1 MDIDD
6 IRRKR
11 MRLFESNSQ
20 DQEPRQPLPPPP
32 PADSAENDCFI
43 VSERRLD
50 QDATAPGAGAHPAP
64 AAGSSFVPP
73 PPPPAY
79 IPFASSYLPSFPLQ
93 AYSPPSDLD
102 NSIAF
107 PPSTFPPPGY
117 PPSADLD
124 TLINIS
130 SQGYKPPNMFSK
142 KRSTP
147 KAPEKALAVAP
158 SPAQDMDL
166 SDRACDVRSY
176 MAVLLTQKCASCSH
190 PLLPAQTD
198 LDKLLVRQFTSQ
210 IAMSKRTPTKVS
222 ALDLNSSDSDDLA
235 CPVDLRLVCSKCK
248 DSHTCLGC
256 GERVDRTQH
265 SVQGD
270 GIVFTWHCDRARLVL
285 IWWLMCGYDNQV
297 KHNKP
302 LQTSPAKE
310 DKKRKGRT
318 TRANRGG
325 RGGHGYG
332 GRGGSVV
339 PSGVGYGGDEYD
351 EYDGYDDYDSE
362 ADMHAGIS
370 LEEEQALLKEQIKH
384 LQATKASIQYG
395 AGQQLG
401 DSGSTSQPPSTPHHP
416 PAPPNYWG
424 VPQMPNSLSGMM
436 PWKSTA
442 KKQKKINGVHGV
454 APLTHGGYGGYNVGG
469 PGHTLGG
476 PPPPAIP
483 STPAGL
489 LPDPAGVGYDAIVG
503 GVQPP
508 PLPPGFTGPISHPPP
523 LFNPDP
529 GYPGYATTGAIKPK
543 KAKKAKKSSSFEV
556 YDEQGNALP
565 PGTSKK
571 PAIYDEY
578 DSELDDDDIE
588 FGTGGHFAALY
599 NARAGRQRAP
609 SPVREDPDDVLTT
622 QVMSAIAMLLPN
634 LMSSEPSEFDLEP
647 PSVLASMLVRSSL
660 VDRAAELLRNDS
672 VEDATR
678 RGGLYETIL
687 AFVQTLACHPRMID
701 AAVFAD
707 RAVNRAGHDLLKVCM
722 ALPTRMKGEELQT
735 ARPIARCL
743 DGLKTQSEMIIKRAQ
758 RSKEE
763 FEQEDGQRMLW
774 ICTSVT
780 NLAEVLESA
789 DRDRKIGL
797 GVPLLDK
804 PDWEKELGMLE
815 VPDDEILSVH
825 AFGEEARKLGDPP
838 PGRMRHLVKEVTSL
852 KTGLPP
858 GIFVRY
864 GESRMDVMKI
874 IITGPIGTP
883 YELGLWEF
891 DLLCGIDYPNAPPKM
906 TFRTTGGGVA
916 RVNPNLY
923 NCGKICLSLL
933 GTWAGE
939 PWRPGKSTL
948 LQVLVSI
955 QAMIFCDEP
964 HCNEPSFE
972 RDRGSEQSKAYN
984 RAVHAMTVK
993 HAMLEWLGV
1002 KTSTGNIRS
1011 RRGRTLGDVDGGVES
1026 TKVVVNDGIWGE
1038 VVEKHFA
1045 TNDAKIMETVGTWAA
1060 DKPPPRPPGRS
1071 RFADGS
1077 PPPPGA
1083 FGAVGHMLGGHTLGG
1098 DGSGIYAQNPP
1109 PPPPPAPTF
1118 AETWDGPP
1126 VPTTL
1131 AEASMF
1137 LGHPPPLGANMPGAY
1152 PTQASH
1158 FNVTLPSMPP
1168 GMPNFTNFQANHIPN
1183 TLGGPPKSTEAYSP
1197 SKLLAEVQQH
1207 ADDEYAQMQLHKQ
1220 TLKATTPRT
1229 RQSSAVSSAT
1239 GGKSETALVVKLKEA
1254 LRELEKNGS
1263 GNFAAWDAA
1272 GSRLHEDLVDYT
1284 HASTSAPK
1292 PTPVLAPQQG
1302 TPLGFKHELDDE
1314 SDFDGVRQE
1323 GDEEESEDEAQTGSL
1338 EIEDGDDFDGDLES
1352 PFE

>member
-11 MRLFESNSQ
+11 MRLFESSSSPSQ

-32 PADSAENDCFI
+32 SADSVENDCFM

-50 QDATAPGAGAHPAP
+50 QEPTAPGADVHPPP

-79 IPFASSYLPSFPLQ
+79 IPFASSYLPSFPPQ

-102 NSIAF
+102 NFIAF

-124 TLINIS
+124 ALINIS

-176 MAVLLTQKCASCSH
+176 MAGLLTQKCASCSH
-190 PLLPAQTD
+190 PLLPAQAD

-256 GERVDRTQH
+256 GDRVSRTQH

-270 GIVFTWHCDRARLVL
+270 GIVFTWHCDRARLAL
-285 IWWLMCGYDNQV
+285 IWWLICGYDNQV

-318 TRANRGG
+318 TRASRGGG

-332 GRGGSVV
+332 GRGGSSV

-351 EYDGYDDYDSE
+351 DYDGYDGYDSE
-362 ADMHAGIS
+362 ADAKAEAAWEA
-370 LEEEQALLKEQIKH
+370 LNAEQQEQ
-384 LQATKASIQYG
+384 KANIMKQYG
-395 AGQQLG
+395 AGKQLG
-401 DSGSTSQPPSTPHHP
+401 DSASTPQPPPTPHHP
-416 PAPPNYWG
+416 PPPSSYWG
-424 VPQMPNSLSGMM
+424 VPQMPNSLSNMM

-442 KKQKKINGVHGV
+442 KKQEKISGVHGV

-476 PPPPAIP
+476 PPPPAVP
-483 STPAGL
+483 SIPAGVV
-489 LPDPAGVGYDAIVG
+489 PDPAGAGYDASVG
-503 GVQPP
+503 GYPQPP
-508 PLPPGFTGPISHPPP
+508 PLPPGFTGPISQSP

-529 GYPGYATTGAIKPK
+529 GYPGHATNIANKSK

-565 PGTSKK
+565 PGASKK
-571 PAIYDEY
+571 PAVYDEY
-578 DSELDDDDIE
+578 DSDNDDDDLD
-588 FGTGGHFAALY
+588 FGTSGHFAALY

-634 LMSSEPSEFDLEP
+634 LMGSEPTAFDLEP
-647 PSVLASMLVRSSL
+647 PSVLTSMLLRSSL
-660 VDRAAELLRNDS
+660 TDRAAELLRNDS
-672 VEDATR
+672 VDDATR
-678 RGGLYETIL
+678 RGGLYESVL
-687 AFVQTLACHPRMID
+687 AFVQTLASHCSMSD
-701 AAVFAD
+701 ATVFAERD
-707 RAVNRAGHDLLKVCM
+707 VNRAGHDLLKVCM
-722 ALPTRMKGEELQT
+722 ALPTRMKGEELQS
-735 ARPIARCL
+735 ARPIATCL
-743 DGLKTQSEMIIKRAQ
+743 DGLKTQSEMITKRGQ
-758 RSKEE
+758 KSKEE

-780 NLAEVLESA
+780 DLAEALESA

-797 GVPLLDK
+797 GVPLLDRT
-804 PDWEKELGMLE
+804 DWEKELGMLE
-815 VPDDEILSVH
+815 VPDEDILSVH
-825 AFGEEARKLGDPP
+825 AFGEEARTLGDPP
-838 PGRMRHLVKEVTSL
+838 PGRMRHLVKEITSL

-1026 TKVVVNDGIWGE
+1026 TKVTVNVGIWGD

-1045 TNDAKIMETVGTWAA
+1045 TNDAKIMEIVETWVA

-1083 FGAVGHMLGGHTLGG
+1083 FGVGGHMLGGHTLGG

-1152 PTQASH
+1152 PTDPASH
-1158 FNVTLPSMPP
+1158 FNSTLPPMHP
-1168 GMPNFTNFQANHIPN
+1168 GMPNFTNFQANHVPN
-1183 TLGGPPKSTEAYSP
+1183 TLGGPPKFSV
-1197 SKLLAEVQQH
+1197 SKLVPESEQAALIEA
-1207 ADDEYAQMQLHKQ
+1207 AQLHKP
-1220 TLKATTPRT
+1220 TLKATTSRT
-1229 RQSSAVSSAT
+1229 RQSSALSSAT
-1239 GGKSETALVVKLKEA
+1239 GGQSETALVVKLKEA

-1263 GNFAAWDAA
+1263 GNYAAW
-1272 GSRLHEDLVDYT
+1272 GSRLHEDMIDYT

-1302 TPLGFKHELDDE
+1302 TPLEFKHELDDE

-1323 GDEEESEDEAQTGSL
+1323 GDEEESEDEAQAGSL

-1352 PFE
+1352 PF

>member
-190 PLLPAQTD
+190 PLLPARTD

-332 GRGGSVV
+332 GRGGSIV

-424 VPQMPNSLSGMM
+424 VPQMPTSLSGMM

-503 GVQPP
+503 GDQPP

-634 LMSSEPSEFDLEP
+634 LMSSEPIEFDLEP
-647 PSVLASMLVRSSL
+647 PSVLASMLLRSSL

-804 PDWEKELGMLE
+804 TDWEKELGMLE

-838 PGRMRHLVKEVTSL
+838 PGRMRYLVKEVTSL

-1060 DKPPPRPPGRS
+1060 EKPPPRPPGRS

-1083 FGAVGHMLGGHTLGG
+1083 FGPVGHMLGGHTLGG

-1263 GNFAAWDAA
+1263 GNFAAW